1 MRSLVVGHSPSLLSG
16 FERPL
21 GVRRRSS
28 QHCRPRSAC
37 LQPTRGRRLRIRV
50 SAADSVN
57 NTPSAAINSSA
68 SIAPDNKQ
76 KTQPA
81 SESSPVNRRSS
92 SGTPEQSML
101 SSENGLIDGEDD
113 VPRPSFFGPSM
124 PSGNQ
129 PAAMISPLGPELRKK
144 SWALR
149 SVIKVFSTK
158 VEPNYG
164 QPWQMLPQ
172 RSSTASAFVVST
184 EKRHLLTNAHAVS
197 NATAVYVRRPGMAR
211 KFRAQIICEGKMCD
225 LALMTVEDDAFWLG
239 PSGSTNGATSGPGP
253 LKPLN
258 FVDVPELQV
267 PIAVAGYPV
276 GGDSLSVTKGIVS
289 RLALVRYSPAA
300 RLLGIQ
306 IDAAINPG
314 NSGGPAFADLETGS
328 VAGVA
333 FSKSTGNVDNIG
345 YVIPWRVIS
354 HFYEEYEAIGLYRGV
369 PSPGFTTQDLEN
381 PAQKK
386 YFKVPEG
393 GSGVLVVRVDP
404 LSDAAGVI
412 KENDVLLEVE
422 GFEVADDGTVEFRE
436 DERLEY
442 GHVIRS
448 QHVGDSLHLRLLRDG
463 QELCVKYTLGLKD
476 HLVPLVHGVD
486 CRPSYYIMGGLVFC
500 PLSSPFLEMV
510 FGGTSRR
517 LRRSDIPVPVLSALN
532 KDKVRRQQQVV
543 VLVQVLAHEINS
555 GYKYSVV
562 PVESF
567 NGVKLH
573 NLRHLAALC
582 DSCLEPFLNFG
593 LEGGRVVTLDTSEA
607 VQHSPEVLKLNAI
620 AADRSEDLRQPP
632 TEEELQMWAE
642 VKAESMKI
650 PRESALREQGTSS
663 FLEDEGEDAD
673 GVDTLPW
680 DS

>member
-1 MRSLVVGHSPSLLSG
+1 MMRSLVVGHSHTLLHSVHDKS
-16 FERPL
+16 L
-21 GVRRRSS
+21 GVRRRSA
-28 QHCRPRSAC
+28 QRRPSPSSAC
-37 LQPTRGRRLRIRV
+37 LQPICGRRVRV
-50 SAADSVN
+50 VLSASDSVN
-57 NTPSAAINSSA
+57 NTPATAINNTSA
-68 SIAPDNKQ
+68 LADSEQ
-76 KTQPA
+76 KPQQAAA
-81 SESSPVNRRSS
+81 SESIPQQS
-92 SGTPEQSML
+92 SML
-101 SSENGLIDGEDD
+101 SSDNGLIDGGEDY
-113 VPRPSFFGPSM
+113 VPRPNLFGPSM
-124 PSGNQ
+124 PSGAQHLQ
-129 PAAMISPLGPELRKK
+129 PIRPEVRQK

-239 PSGSTNGATSGPGP
+239 PGGSSNGTASGPGP

-354 HFYEEYEAIGLYRGV
+354 HFYEEYEAIGSYRGV
-369 PSPGFTTQDLEN
+369 PSPGFATQDLEN

-404 LSDAAGVI
+404 LSDAAGAI
-412 KENDVLLEVE
+412 KENDVLLEAE

-486 CRPSYYIMGGLVFC
+486 CSPSYYIMGGLVFC

-510 FGGTSRR
+510 FGGASRR

-543 VLVQVLAHEINS
+543 VLVHV
-555 GYKYSVV
+555 Y
-562 PVESF
+562 
-567 NGVKLH
+567 H
-573 NLRHLAALC
+573 NFMKPTHYL
-582 DSCLEPFLNFG
+582 
-593 LEGGRVVTLDTSEA
+593 
-607 VQHSPEVLKLNAI
+607 QHSA
-620 AADRSEDLRQPP
+620 PP
-632 TEEELQMWAE
+632 RDWQL
-642 VKAESMKI
+642 
-650 PRESALREQGTSS
+650 
-663 FLEDEGEDAD
+663 
-673 GVDTLPW
+673 
-680 DS
+680 